1 MRGEL
6 PFIIFKTKKGMFA
19 IDLYLINRVEKLER
33 IATLIRRAENI
44 KQASFVPKEVGG
56 WEEEVKDFLK
66 WLLEI
71 ARVRSGKI
79 INKRLGKMRRWNIFR
94 LLGIPT
100 GHSRHVSEEER
111 LARDNREALL
121 ALSILENV
129 IKGDIK
135 VVGYGVA
142 EIEIKG
148 KEVYING
155 RVDPVYTELIKRD
168 MRAAMALLELVR

>member
-1 MRGEL
+1 MKAEI
-6 PFIIFKTKKGMFA
+6 PFIIFKTKKGTFA
-19 IDLYLINRVEKLER
+19 MDLYLINRVEKFER

-44 KQASFVPKEVGG
+44 RQASFVPEEAER
-56 WEEEVKDFLK
+56 WEEEFEGFLK
-66 WLLEI
+66 RLLEI
-71 ARVRSGKI
+71 TRIRSGKI
-79 INKRLGKMRRWNIFR
+79 MDKRLGKMRRWNIFR

-100 GHSRHVSEEER
+100 GHSRHISEEER

-129 IKGDIK
+129 IKGDIS
-135 VVGYGVA
+135 VIGYGVA

-148 KEVYING
+148 KKVYING
-155 RVDPVYTELIKRD
+155 RVDPVYTELIKTD